1 MQGILGSCLELLLVG
16 GCNSVQNILGWQ
28 IVSTRDTHIPN
39 AALCRSANAT
49 RALVKSFSPS
59 LSHSLSLLTLHS
71 CAEFLFELIAR
82 NGDNAL
88 RYAIAFSQGLI
99 AAVRDGVHL

>member
-1 MQGILGSCLELLLVG
+1 M
-16 GCNSVQNILGWQ
+16 QNILGWQ
-28 IVSTRDTHIPN
+28 IVSSRDTHIPN
-39 AALCRSANAT
+39 AALYGRSAT
-49 RALVKSFSPS
+49 GGLVYGFLLSLSPS
-59 LSHSLSLLTLHS
+59 YSLLTLHS

-99 AAVRDGVHL
+99 AAVRDGVHVQCGHVTIPVQ